1 MYSVLWGLL
10 LPQRNQFME
19 NRMYDKT
26 CSQVMKSI
34 LQAENRY
41 YRYNTIRYMY
51 FRVCVYANEMITL
64 LFVEDKRQLHKLVV

>member
-19 NRMYDKT
+19 NRMYDKK

-34 LQAENRY
+34 LQAEIDTTAKTQFDICIY
-41 YRYNTIRYMY
+41 
-51 FRVCVYANEMITL
+51 VYVFMLMT
-64 LFVEDKRQLHKLVV
+64 

>member
-1 MYSVLWGLL
+1 
-10 LPQRNQFME
+10 
-19 NRMYDKT
+19 MYDKT

-51 FRVCVYANEMITL
+51 LRVCVYANEMITL